1 MGKMN
6 KLLIPSAI
14 KNFLIWF
21 CLSLFLCIYIFLPE
35 SSYASNSVGFDY
47 PLGAPTGTGYAVEG
61 RGGLNWLDRYDYMG
75 DGVPE
80 FHPGED
86 WNEAGD
92 ARDYGNDNQDYGDPV
107 YAISDGTVKYA
118 SLHSSGWGNLVLIE
132 HEVSGVYYWSQYGH
146 MKSLGPDIKS
156 GKVVGAGQV
165 IGYVGAFPYSSG
177 QNIHLHFEI
186 RKKYRQAFDFVP
198 NWTRERVEEFYVKP
212 TDFINSHR
220 PVGPPE
226 VVINPGVGGTTSIT
240 WPSVPE
246 AEKYEIY
253 RSETPGACGV
263 GSPIKT
269 ITNTEETVFNDQG
282 LTAGKAYYYCLVVY
296 YKNGIL
302 SKSKEQP
309 ITIKQEVQK
318 ITNNTSAQ
326 THPVI
331 SNGKIFWED
340 LRSENNTWPKKLY
353 YYDLETKQQGFQYI
367 GIDGAKRPY
376 SPNAQSSRVVFY
388 TNDSLGTGNNIY
400 CHDFNTGSTY
410 AITQAR
416 GDQVNPVISESGI
429 VVWQD
434 LRNGSNYDLYYLD
447 VTKAQGESV
456 FVAANGNQRNPAI
469 WANKVV
475 WMDSRAGNRHDLYLK
490 EIGGSEKLLAT
501 NVGDDTPSI
510 WKNFVVWQYK
520 GKVSMID
527 VDTGQTKVIAAANAG
542 SSPRVRDNKV
552 AYTLA
557 EGSNSY
563 IHIYDI
569 STGNDT
575 KIDFS
580 LNYMAFPFVSGNIL
594 VFDHAEK
601 ATIPDMDIYLIYL

>member
-1 MGKMN
+1 MRR
-6 KLLIPSAI
+6 L
-14 KNFLIWF
+14 
-21 CLSLFLCIYIFLPE
+21 LFLLTVLFFLPQ
-35 SSYASNSVGFDY
+35 STYAISADGFDY
-47 PLGAPTGTGYAVEG
+47 PVGKPDAQGFFDAQDFNEYNTNFSNYHL
-61 RGGLNWLDRYDYMG
+61 
-75 DGVPE
+75 
-80 FHPGED
+80 GED
-86 WNEAGD
+86 WNKNCSGD
-92 ARDYGNDNQDYGDPV
+92 CDLGDPIYSIADGV
-107 YAISDGTVKYA
+107 VISRR
-118 SLHSSGWGNLVLIE
+118 LMRGWGNVIMLE
-132 HEVSGVYYWSQYGH
+132 HEINGKKFKTLYGH
-146 MKSLGPDIKS
+146 FKDVYVTEGQKVPRGELIGTI
-156 GKVVGAGQV
+156 GKGDPNYHFYA
-165 IGYVGAFPYSSG
+165 
-177 QNIHLHFEI
+177 HLHFELREEPTLGI
-186 RKKYRQAFDFVP
+186 GSGYGAKDFP
-198 NWTRERVEEFYVKP
+198 GYLNP
-212 TDFINSHR
+212 HIFINSHR
-220 PVGPPE
+220 PVGPPK
-226 VVINPGVGGTTSIT
+226 VVINSGVGGTTSIT

-376 SPNAQSSRVVFY
+376 SPNAQGSRVVFY

-469 WANKVV
+469 WVNKVV

-557 EGSNSY
+557 EGSSSY